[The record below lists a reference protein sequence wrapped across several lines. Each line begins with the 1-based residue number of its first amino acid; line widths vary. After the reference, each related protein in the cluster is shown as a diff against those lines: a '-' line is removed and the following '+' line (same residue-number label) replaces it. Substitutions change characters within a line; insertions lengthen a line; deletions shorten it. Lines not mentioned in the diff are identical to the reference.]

1 MINELIELLNDYFY
15 SRMKDVLIGAIAR
28 IEKHDISKMRA
39 DITLLLAYTP
49 RGEQTMRNY
58 AVVPNVP
65 VMFLWAGGYYIRPE
79 YKRGDLVWVTFATHD
94 IVKGLSGASDDTGGA
109 IFRRESMAVVCG
121 LAKTNW
127 PIPASFDKEGLLIG
141 HKDGNVLMQVT
152 ASKICI
158 LGDIEIDGNVLATGE
173 VTAKNKTAPV
183 NLSTHTHP
191 TGVGPSGPPN
201 PGI

>member
-1 MINELIELLNDYFY
+1 
-15 SRMKDVLIGAIAR
+15 MKDVLIGAIAR
-28 IEKHDISKMRA
+28 IEKHNVSTMRA

-49 RGEQTMRNY
+49 RGEQAMRNY

-94 IVKGLSGASDDTGGA
+94 IVKGLSGTSDDTAGA

-121 LAKTNW
+121 VAKTNW
-127 PIPASFDKEGLLIG
+127 QIPASFDKEGLLIG

-152 ASKICI
+152 ASKISI
-158 LGDIEIDGNVLATGE
+158 LGDVEIDGNVSATGE
-173 VTAKNKTAPV
+173 VIAKNKTAPI

-201 PGI
+201 PGT